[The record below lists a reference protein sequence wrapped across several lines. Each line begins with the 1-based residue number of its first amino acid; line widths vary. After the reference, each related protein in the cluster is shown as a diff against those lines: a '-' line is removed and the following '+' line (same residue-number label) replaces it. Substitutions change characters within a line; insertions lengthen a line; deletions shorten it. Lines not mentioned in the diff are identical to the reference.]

1 MGRWLSLL
9 VQAFGWLIGGF
20 LVLVFVTFVG
30 LTATSAG
37 TRWLAGQAE
46 QYVQGLSIGDTRGNL
61 WQGLTLDQLAFNSD
75 DGFSLSLGKAYVQLD
90 WRQFWHFSLQLKK
103 LTADD
108 VIVRLPPPVESDA
121 PPTPLNLVDLPLS
134 LPVGVHVLHLEINRF
149 TLLQL
154 EHDIENPNPSFSLT
168 TLQAEGEADQ
178 QTISLKV
185 HRLVAVL
192 PSQTDSD
199 STVTDDTQDTTIDGR
214 GALTVAVTSPHRV
227 RGDISGL
234 VSVPQG
240 WLMAHTTVGGSLA
253 DVQADLDA
261 RWEGYAVPS
270 ASLTAVAHIN
280 TQRVALK
287 TLNVDTLDGTLCGSG
302 TVNYADN
309 MQVSIHGEAKEL
321 DPGAIDPA
329 AAGQVGFRYQMS
341 FAQSVGAPGGVVAP
355 HLSFDLTNL
364 AGHVAQV
371 PFDALAVKG
380 TMADQRLDVAVSNGT
395 LAGGT
400 LRAQGQM
407 GLTDARP
414 VTLNLNLDHAAL
426 RDLLAQTGVIAE
438 GQIGTHLNLTGSLG
452 ADPVRDAHL
461 NFDWSVPATVV
472 NLPATQD
479 QKTAVSIPL
488 SLALNG
494 GVAGQRLTLKQARI
508 DLADASIDA
517 KGDLNW
523 GDSANAKTDSSAM
536 ALALGV
542 RVPELSH
549 LPWRALNLP
558 DLAGAI
564 GLKAQLDGSLQQPK
578 GTVNLVAH
586 DLAYAQWHLA
596 GLTLNGHVS
605 ADKDAGFDIKLLADQ
620 LTQADARAAAE
631 VWLNHVRLDAK
642 GQWPQFQHVS
652 QHVSQGTSSAA
663 QSLTVSAQGPLG
675 RLELAL
681 DGALSQGK
689 TVRNPVWSG
698 RLTRLDLVPADVQG
712 RPLLPWRLQKPA
724 PLVVSAQEQNLGE
737 TCLTPDSNRISSKG
751 SHVCLGVDQTA
762 NHQGNRQTAHLDA
775 DLPLAL
781 IKRWLPSTG
790 DLPGR
795 ITLVANGVA
804 ESGQVSGALKLTLP
818 DNEFRLPD
826 LLGNRVY
833 RYTNVGLTANLKSD
847 VVDLNLH
854 ADVPQ
859 LLTAKGGGTVALTG
873 AQALSL
879 KGVAQLPD
887 ASVLE
892 SLLPQVAQL
901 KGRAEAEVTVG
912 GTLKQPKPSGH
923 MTVDQ
928 LAFTLPDT
936 GVAYD
941 QGKLD
946 ARIDGAGRLVF
957 SGGLTATAS
966 KTASGAKPVA
976 KTTAL
981 STSKAASPPSSV
993 DQRIKIQGTGNLAD
1007 LPAWQMHATVQ
1018 GHVVPM
1024 LRLPSL
1030 LVDASPDIT
1039 VDATNAGAKIGG
1051 TVTLPTVTARVDK
1064 LPEGVVKSSDDLVI
1078 VGEQK
1083 AERTDAYPLTGD
1095 IALKL
1100 GQAVSLAGMG
1110 FSTDLSGQLDLQLRP
1125 NKPLAAVG
1133 EIDLKNGVFKA
1144 YGQNLSISEGR
1155 LLFVGPVNDPGLAA
1169 TAQRVVENTTVG
1181 LKISGTLYHPR
1192 TTVFSSPSMP
1202 ESDALSMLLTGRPL
1216 SDSGSGDRAML
1227 MNAIAGLGVAQG
1239 SDIVRDIGQKFGFDS
1254 VGLDTTGGFGD
1265 TRLSLGKKIGDR
1277 LFVRYAVG
1285 VLNGVS
1291 EIITQYKLSK
1301 LFSIEI
1307 TASPE
1312 ATGGDLIYRIH

>member
-9 VQAFGWLIGGF
+9 VQAIGWLIGGF
-20 LVLVFVTFVG
+20 LVLVFVAFVS
-30 LTATSAG
+30 LTATSSG

-46 QYVQGLSIGDTRGNL
+46 QYVPGLSIGDTRGNL
-61 WQGLTLDQLAFNSD
+61 WQGLTLDQLAFNGD

-103 LTADD
+103 LNADD

-121 PPTPLNLVDLPLS
+121 PPTPLNLADLPLS

-168 TLQAEGEADQ
+168 TLQAEGEADR

-199 STVTDDTQDTTIDGR
+199 SAVTNDTQDTTIDGR
-214 GALTVAVTSPHRV
+214 GALAVAVASPHRV
-227 RGDISGL
+227 WGDISGL
-234 VSVPQG
+234 VAMPQG

-253 DVQADLDA
+253 DVQTDLDA
-261 RWEGYAVPS
+261 RWDGFAAPS

-280 TQRVALK
+280 TQRVELK
-287 TLNVDTLDGTLCGSG
+287 TLNVDTLNGTVCGSG

-309 MQVSIHGEAKEL
+309 LQVSIHGEAKAL

-329 AAGQVGFRYQMS
+329 VAGQVGFRYRMS
-341 FAQSVGAPGGVVAP
+341 FAQSVGAPGGVVSP

-371 PFDALAVKG
+371 PFDALAAKG
-380 TMADQRLDVAVSNGT
+380 TMADQQLDVAVSNGT

-400 LRAQGQM
+400 LRAKGQM

-414 VTLNLNLDHAAL
+414 VTLNLDLDHAAL
-426 RDLLAQTGVIAE
+426 RDLLAQTGVTAE
-438 GQIGTHLNLTGSLG
+438 GQIGTHLNLTGTLG

-461 NFDWSVPATVV
+461 NFTWSVPATVV
-472 NLPATQD
+472 NLPAGQD
-479 QKTAVSIPL
+479 QKAGVSIPL

-494 GVAGQRLTLKQARI
+494 GVAEQRLTLKQARI
-508 DLADASIDA
+508 DLADTSIDA

-523 GDSANAKTDSSAM
+523 GDSTSAKADSSAM
-536 ALALGV
+536 ALTLGV

-564 GLKAQLDGSLQQPK
+564 NLKAQLDGSLQQPK

-596 GLTLNGHVS
+596 GLTLNGHVN
-605 ADKDAGFDIKLLADQ
+605 ADKAAGFDINLLADQ
-620 LTQADARAAAE
+620 LTQADARTAAE
-631 VWLNHVRLDAK
+631 VWLNQVRLDAK
-642 GQWPQFQHVS
+642 GQWPPFQHAGN
-652 QHVSQGTSSAA
+652 GTSSAA

-689 TVRNPVWSG
+689 DVQNPAWRG
-698 RLTRLDLVPADVQG
+698 RLTRLDLVPADIQG

-737 TCLTPDSNRISSKG
+737 TCLTPDSTRIASKGSGDKG
-751 SHVCLGVDQTA
+751 SHVCLGLDQTA

-781 IKRWLPSTG
+781 IRRWLPSTG

-795 ITLVANGVA
+795 IMLSANGVA

-833 RYTNVGLTANLKSD
+833 HYTNVGLTANLKSD

-859 LLTAKGGGTVALTG
+859 LLTAKGNGTVALTG

-901 KGRAEAEVTVG
+901 KGRAEAEVMVG

-923 MTVDQ
+923 ITVDQ

-946 ARIDGAGRLVF
+946 ARIDGAGQLVF
-957 SGGLTATAS
+957 TGGLTGVTTKAS
-966 KTASGAKPVA
+966 SGATSADKGTSSSSKSA
-976 KTTAL
+976 STA
-981 STSKAASPPSSV
+981 SSV
-993 DQRIKIQGTGNLAD
+993 DKRIMIQGTGDLAH
-1007 LPAWQMHATVQ
+1007 LPAWQLRAQVQ
-1018 GHVVPM
+1018 GQAVPV

-1030 LVDASPDIT
+1030 VVDASPDLT
-1039 VDATNAGAKIGG
+1039 VEASESGAKIGG
-1051 TVTLPTVTARVDK
+1051 TITLPTVTARVEK

-1078 VGEQK
+1078 VGEKKTVQ
-1083 AERTDAYPLTGD
+1083 AETYPITGD
-1095 IALKL
+1095 ITLTL

-1110 FSTDLSGQLDLQLRP
+1110 FSTDLSGQLDVQLRP
-1125 NKPLAAVG
+1125 NKPLAALG
-1133 EIDLKNGVFKA
+1133 EIDLKNGVYKA
-1144 YGQNLSISEGR
+1144 YGQNLTISEGR

-1169 TAQRVVENTTVG
+1169 TAQRVVDSTTVG
-1181 LKISGTLYHPR
+1181 LKISGTLYHPK

-1265 TRLSLGKKIGDR
+1265 TRLSLGKRIGDR

>member
-9 VQAFGWLIGGF
+9 VQVVGWLIGGF
-20 LVLVFVTFVG
+20 LVLVFVAFVG

-46 QYVQGLSIGDTRGNL
+46 QYVPGLSIGETHGNL
-61 WQGLTLDQLAFNSD
+61 WQGLSLDQLAF
-75 DGFSLSLGKAYVQLD
+75 DGEDGLSLSLGKAYVQLD

-103 LTADD
+103 LSADD
-108 VIVRLPPPVESDA
+108 VILRLPPPVESDA
-121 PPTPLNLVDLPLS
+121 PPTPLNLADLPLS

-149 TLLQL
+149 TQLQL
-154 EHDIENPNPSFSLT
+154 EHDIQNPNPSFSLT
-168 TLQAEGEADQ
+168 TLQAEGEADHQ
-178 QTISLKV
+178 AISLNI

-192 PSQTDSD
+192 PSQAISD
-199 STVTDDTQDTTIDGR
+199 PSVTNETEDTTIDGR
-214 GALTVAVTSPHRV
+214 GALTVAVASPHRV

-234 VSVPQG
+234 VSLPQG
-240 WLMAHTTVGGSLA
+240 WLMAHTTVSGSLA
-253 DVQADLDA
+253 DIQTDLDA
-261 RWEGYAVPS
+261 RWEGFASPS
-270 ASLTAVAHIN
+270 ASLTAVAQIN
-280 TQRVALK
+280 TQRFVLK
-287 TLNVDTLDGTLCGSG
+287 KLNVDTLNGTVCGSG

-309 MQVSIHGEAKEL
+309 LQVTIHGEANGL
-321 DPGAIDPA
+321 DPVAIDPA
-329 AAGQVGFRYQMS
+329 ASGQVGFHYQMA

-364 AGHVAQV
+364 SGRVAQV

-380 TMADQRLDVAVSNGT
+380 TMVDQQFNVTVLNGT

-400 LRAQGQM
+400 LRAKGQM
-407 GLTDARP
+407 GLTASRP
-414 VTLNLNLDHAAL
+414 VTLNLDLDHAAL
-426 RDLLAQTGVIAE
+426 RDLLAQTGVTAE
-438 GQIGTHLNLTGSLG
+438 GQIGTHLNLTGTLG
-452 ADPVRDAHL
+452 TDPVRDAHL
-461 NFDWSVPATVV
+461 SFAWSVPATVV
-472 NLPATQD
+472 NLLVGQE
-479 QKTAVSIPL
+479 QKTAVQVPL
-488 SLALNG
+488 SLALSG
-494 GVAGQRLTLKQARI
+494 GVADQRLTLKQARI

-517 KGDLNW
+517 KGDLSW
-523 GDSANAKTDSSAM
+523 GDAASDKAASSSAM
-536 ALALGV
+536 ALTLGV

-549 LPWRALNLP
+549 LPWRALDLP

-564 GLKAQLDGSLQQPK
+564 NLKAQLSGSLQQPK
-578 GTVNLVAH
+578 GTVNLDAH

-596 GLTLNGHVS
+596 RLTLNGRVN
-605 ADKDAGFDIKLLADQ
+605 ADKASGFDIKLLADQ
-620 LTQADARAAAE
+620 LTQSDARTAAG
-631 VWLNHVRLDAK
+631 VWLSHVRLDAQ
-642 GQWPQFQHVS
+642 GQWPQFQRAG
-652 QHVSQGTSSAA
+652 QHVSKGTSSSAA
-663 QSLTVSAQGPLG
+663 QSLTMSAQGPLG
-675 RLELAL
+675 RLELAM
-681 DGALSQGK
+681 DGALSQGQGAQSP
-689 TVRNPVWSG
+689 TWRG
-698 RLTRLDLVPADVQG
+698 RLTRLNLVPADVEG
-712 RPLLPWRLQKPA
+712 RPLSPWRLQKPA

-737 TCLTPDSNRISSKG
+737 TCLTPDAAHIAQRSIVKG
-751 SHVCLGVDQTA
+751 SHVCLGLDQTA

-775 DLPLAL
+775 DLPLTL

-795 ITLVANGVA
+795 ITLTANGVA
-804 ESGQVSGALKLTLP
+804 ESGQVSGALKLLLP

-833 RYTNVGLTANLKSD
+833 HYTNVGLTANLKSD
-847 VVDLNLH
+847 VVDLDLH

-873 AQALSL
+873 SQALSL

-887 ASVLE
+887 VAALE
-892 SLLPQVAQL
+892 NLLPQVAQL
-901 KGRAEAEVTVG
+901 KGRAEADVTVG

-923 MTVDQ
+923 VTVEQ

-946 ARIDGAGRLVF
+946 ARIDGAGQLVF
-957 SGGLTATAS
+957 SGGLTGAIS
-966 KTASGAKPVA
+966 KTPSGTKSAD
-976 KTTAL
+976 
-981 STSKAASPPSSV
+981 KAASTASSA
-993 DQRIKIQGTGNLAD
+993 DQHIAIQGTGDLAR
-1007 LPAWQMHATVQ
+1007 LPTWQVHARVQ
-1018 GHVVPM
+1018 GKSVPV
-1024 LRLPSL
+1024 LRLPT
-1030 LVDASPDIT
+1030 LVIDASPDLT
-1039 VDATNAGAKIGG
+1039 VDASEAGAKIGG
-1051 TVTLPTVTARVDK
+1051 TITLPTVTARVEK

-1078 VGEQK
+1078 VGEK
-1083 AERTDAYPLTGD
+1083 KTMPTDTYPITGD
-1095 IALKL
+1095 ITLKL

-1125 NKPLAAVG
+1125 NKPLAALG
-1133 EIDLKNGVFKA
+1133 EIDLKNGVYKA
-1144 YGQNLSISEGR
+1144 YGQNLTITEGR

-1169 TAQRVVENTTVG
+1169 TAQRVVESTTVG
-1181 LKISGTLYHPR
+1181 LKISGTLYHPK

-1239 SDIVRDIGQKFGFDS
+1239 NDIVRDIGQKFGFDS